1 MEARSGATVRST
13 FLLRT
18 NEEAINN
25 HVAGRLI
32 RFDIPKAEA
41 RSISGAG
48 ILDMLRKEN
57 LDLASWKPLV
67 FDRINGENPGL
78 LSGDHKFPTTWSAI
92 DAQCWEH
99 M

>member
-1 MEARSGATVRST
+1 MLPSHKTHK
-13 FLLRT
+13 
-18 NEEAINN
+18 

-67 FDRINGENPGL
+67 FDRINGENPCL
-78 LSGDHKFPTTWSAI
+78 LSGD
-92 DAQCWEH
+92 
-99 M
+99 